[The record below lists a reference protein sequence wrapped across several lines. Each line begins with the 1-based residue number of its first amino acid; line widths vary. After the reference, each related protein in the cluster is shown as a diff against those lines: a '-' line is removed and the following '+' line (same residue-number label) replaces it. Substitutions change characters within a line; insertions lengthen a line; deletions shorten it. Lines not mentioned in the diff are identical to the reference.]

1 MVYDG
6 NLITIA
12 GKKIPKIKGY
22 KVGYHKLWS
31 SDSGR
36 TMDGRNSGTL
46 VGIFPKITLKIG
58 ELSQDE
64 MAELLNLVNVASQN
78 VTYYDTEYKRTVTDS
93 FYFGDI
99 EDELKRQV
107 TMRHKELDISII
119 ANNPRE

>member
-1 MVYDG
+1 MYKG

-12 GKKIPKIKGY
+12 GQKIPKIKGY
-22 KVGYHKLWS
+22 QVGYHKLWS

-46 VGIFPKITLKIG
+46 IGIFPKITLKIG
-58 ELSQDE
+58 ELTQDE
-64 MAELLNLVNVASQN
+64 MADLLSLVNVASQN

-93 FYFGDI
+93 FYFGDV
-99 EDELKRQV
+99 EDELKRQA
-107 TMRHKELDISII
+107 TMRHKEIDISII

>member
-1 MVYDG
+1 MYSG

-46 VGIFPKITLKIG
+46 IGIFPKITLKIG
-58 ELSQDE
+58 ELTEDE
-64 MAELLNLVNVASQN
+64 MADLLNLVNVASQN

-99 EDELKRQV
+99 EDELKRQT
-107 TMRHKELDISII
+107 TMRHKEIDISII

>member
-1 MVYDG
+1 MYEG

-12 GKKIPKIKGY
+12 GQKIPKIKGY
-22 KVGYHKLWS
+22 QVGYHKLWS

-46 VGIFPKITLKIG
+46 IGIFPKITLKIG
-58 ELSQDE
+58 ELTQDE
-64 MAELLNLVNVASQN
+64 MADLLSLVNVASQN

-93 FYFGDI
+93 FYFGDV
-99 EDELKRQV
+99 EDELKRQA
-107 TMRHKELDISII
+107 TMRHKEINISII

>member
-1 MVYDG
+1 MYSG

-12 GKKIPKIKGY
+12 GQKIPKIKGY

-46 VGIFPKITLKIG
+46 IGIFPKITLKIG
-58 ELSQDE
+58 ELTQDE
-64 MAELLNLVNVASQN
+64 MADLLSLVNVASQN

-93 FYFGDI
+93 FYFGDV
-99 EDELKRQV
+99 EDELKRQA
-107 TMRHKELDISII
+107 TMRHKEIDISII